1 MSLTPDDED
10 LLGRARGGLGPSAAD
25 RARVRAAIG
34 ASLAGT
40 STLAAGAVATKSALL
55 VKVVVG
61 VVAVAALVGGSVAL
75 APSFSSA
82 GPPRAVGTPPVPVAS
97 VPVADPPPPSVAT
110 ASAEPVA
117 PSAPIVVSPNE
128 ARVTS
133 APHVPAVTARPRTSG
148 AGVPAPGAPAP
159 VAATSA
165 PSGDVAR
172 PPETSTLAEETRLV
186 SSAAAAR
193 RANDPRRALALLDE
207 HAARFRRGVLA
218 EERDA
223 ERVQALCAAGLP
235 AEARDRAAAF
245 AAAYPTSPLL
255 ATTRRACAGTI
266 P

>member
-1 MSLTPDDED
+1 
-10 LLGRARGGLGPSAAD
+10 
-25 RARVRAAIG
+25 
-34 ASLAGT
+34 
-40 STLAAGAVATKSALL
+40 VATKSALL

-82 GPPRAVGTPPVPVAS
+82 GPPRVEGAPPPVPVAS
-97 VPVADPPPPSVAT
+97 MPVADPPPAPVAT

-133 APHVPAVTARPRTSG
+133 APHVPAVTPRPRTSG
-148 AGVPAPGAPAP
+148 AGIPAPLAPAP
-159 VAATSA
+159 VAATAA
-165 PSGDVAR
+165 PPGDVAR
-172 PPETSTLAEETRLV
+172 LPETSTLAEETRLV

-193 RANDPRRALALLDE
+193 RANEPRRALALLDE

-235 AEARDRAAAF
+235 VEARDRAAAF